1 MRCMCRRLAGRP
13 TNDQRD
19 GANPSPPT
27 SRRCKVPSF
36 CIGRSLAPWIIR
48 TRHGPQPEEKAA
60 CALRVEPLASDSS
73 TRGWCGPEPTHQQAL
88 WVPLCGPVVRDAP
101 VSCAVDHSI
110 RPRPGMQLGE
120 KAALRAEALASTTGK
135 PGTVVTIRGGPSGR
149 FPSLMDAEAS
159 AEPSEEGL
167 LGTLRAFRLDGGL
180 VSTTVCMR
188 RLAFEKGWSV
198 SKERVQLRR
207 VIDTIARRDKRPRK
221 KR

>member
-1 MRCMCRRLAGRP
+1 
-13 TNDQRD
+13 
-19 GANPSPPT
+19 
-27 SRRCKVPSF
+27 
-36 CIGRSLAPWIIR
+36 
-48 TRHGPQPEEKAA
+48 
-60 CALRVEPLASDSS
+60 
-73 TRGWCGPEPTHQQAL
+73 
-88 WVPLCGPVVRDAP
+88 
-101 VSCAVDHSI
+101 
-110 RPRPGMQLGE
+110 MQLGE